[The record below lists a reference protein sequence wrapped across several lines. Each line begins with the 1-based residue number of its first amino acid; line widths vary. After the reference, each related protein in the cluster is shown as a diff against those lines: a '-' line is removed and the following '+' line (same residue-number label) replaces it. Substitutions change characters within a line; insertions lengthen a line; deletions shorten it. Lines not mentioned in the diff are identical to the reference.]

1 MHSAKDFAAIA
12 QLGLRLANIRTQ
24 DGLALGVEV
33 DDGVLDVTTT
43 AAIFALPAPRHMDD
57 LLQNGLGAQVQA
69 VMEHAERRPDVRVV
83 TPLDRVRFAPLVTSP
98 EKIICVGFNYRE
110 HAEETGTAIPKE
122 PPLFS
127 KYRNAL
133 NHHRGTITLPTHID
147 NRFDFETELVIV
159 LGQECKDVSE
169 DDALGC
175 VAGYA
180 TGNDVSARTRQTAT
194 TQFGAGKWCDGF
206 APLGPWLATR
216 NLVPDP
222 NNLWLRTHVNGRIRQ
237 DWTTRDMIFNCRKLI
252 AYCSRIMTLRP
263 GDIMFTGTPQGVIF
277 AGRAE
282 LAEGGRCDRFKRRGA
297 GGAIGGV
304 GVNKRRR

>member
-1 MHSAKDFAAIA
+1 MQSAKDFGAIA
-12 QLGLRLANIRTQ
+12 QLGLRLANIQTQ
-24 DGLALGVEV
+24 DGLALGVDV
-33 DDGVLDVTTT
+33 DDGVLDVTKT
-43 AAIFALPAPRHMDD
+43 AALFALPAPLDMDD

-69 VMEHAERRPDVRVV
+69 VMEHARQKPDARAV
-83 TPLDRVRFAPLVTSP
+83 TPFDEVRFAPLVTRP
-98 EKIICVGFNYRE
+98 EKIVCVGFNYRE
-110 HAEETGTAIPKE
+110 HAEETGTPIPKE

-133 NHHRGTITLPTHID
+133 NHHRGTIALPTKID
-147 NRFDFETELVIV
+147 DRFDFETELVIV
-159 LGQECKDVSE
+159 LGQECKDVSADE
-169 DDALGC
+169 ALGC

-206 APLGPWLATR
+206 APLGPWLVTR

-222 NNLWLRTHVNGRIRQ
+222 NNLQLRTHVNGRIRQ

-252 AYCSRIMTLRP
+252 AYCSSIMTLRP

-277 AGRAE
+277 GEKAPPEERNWLKAGDVIVSSVEGLGE
-282 LAEGGRCDRFKRRGA
+282 LSVAL
-297 GGAIGGV
+297 V
-304 GVNKRRR
+304 